1 MEYME
6 KYKDIQFLYDS
17 YFNTDLDL
25 EDFSGEFYFFVGELL
40 KGKSIEDLKS
50 NVLPAEFFKN
60 KEFCTKT
67 V

>member
-25 EDFSGEFYFFVGELL
+25 EDFSGEFYFLIGELL
-40 KGKSIEDLKS
+40 SGKNIKELESA
-50 NVLPAEFFKN
+50 VLPEGYFKN
-60 KEFCTKT
+60 KGF
-67 V
+67 